1 MPEAGE
7 SVMIDIH
14 SHILPGLD
22 DGASDMD
29 EAIRMCS
36 IAADDGIAQVV
47 ATPHHLNGTYYNP
60 KNTVA
65 NAVASLNEALH
76 KHNVDVTVL
85 PGSDVHLG
93 TNLLDEAK
101 AKAERI
107 MTINNSGK
115 FMLLELPSFFV
126 PQHVREQ
133 VFRLKLIGVTSII
146 THPERNKIAMEEP
159 GFLYDLVLAG
169 ALLQITAGS
178 ITGDFGG
185 AVKDRAH
192 RLMDS
197 GMAHI
202 VATDAHNSSS
212 RPPGLSRA
220 FKILSDVVGP
230 DEARMTVLDRPTAV
244 ISGTMPLVN
253 KPILPKKKRTIL
265 SLLGLKRNQW

>member
-1 MPEAGE
+1 MPEACE
-7 SVMIDIH
+7 SGMIDIH

-22 DGASDMD
+22 DGAKDMD

-65 NAVASLNEALH
+65 DAVASLNEALR
-76 KHNVDVTVL
+76 KHNVNVTVL

-93 TNLLDEAK
+93 TDLLDEV
-101 AKAERI
+101 KAERI
-107 MTINNSGK
+107 MTINNGGK

-146 THPERNKIAMEEP
+146 THPERNKTAMEEP
-159 GFLYDLVLAG
+159 DFLYDLVLAG
-169 ALLQITAGS
+169 ALLQVTAGS

-185 AVKDRAH
+185 AVADRAH
-192 RLMDS
+192 RLIGS

-212 RPPGLSRA
+212 RPPGLSKA
-220 FKILSDVVGP
+220 FKILSNIVEP
-230 DEARMTVLDRPTAV
+230 DEARMTVFDRPAA
-244 ISGTMPLVN
+244 IIAGEMPLINRPVR
-253 KPILPKKKRTIL
+253 PKKKRTIL
-265 SLLGLKRNQW
+265 SLLGLKRHQW

>member
-7 SVMIDIH
+7 SGMIDIH

-22 DGASDMD
+22 DGARDMD

-36 IAADDGIAQVV
+36 IAVEDGITQIV
-47 ATPHHLNGTYYNP
+47 ATPHHLNEAFYNL

-65 NAVASLNEALH
+65 DAVASLNEALR

-93 TNLLDEAK
+93 TNLFDELM
-101 AKAERI
+101 AERI

-115 FMLLELPSFFV
+115 FILLELPSFFV

-133 VFRLKLIGVTSII
+133 IFRLKLIGVTSII
-146 THPERNKIAMEEP
+146 THPERNKTAMEEP
-159 GFLYDLVLAG
+159 DFLYDLVLAG
-169 ALLQITAGS
+169 ALFQITAGS

-185 AVKDRAH
+185 AVEGRA
-192 RLMDS
+192 RLLIDS
-197 GMAHI
+197 GMAHM

-212 RPPGLSRA
+212 RPPRLSRA
-220 FKILSDVVGP
+220 FKILSDIVGP
-230 DEARMTVLDRPTAV
+230 DEAQTTVIDRPAAV
-244 ISGTMPLVN
+244 IAGTMPLVN
-253 KPILPKKKRTIL
+253 KPIRPKKKRTIL
-265 SLLGLKRNQW
+265 SLLGLKRRQW

>member
-1 MPEAGE
+1 
-7 SVMIDIH
+7 MIDIH

-22 DGASDMD
+22 DGAKDMD

-36 IAADDGIAQVV
+36 IAAEDGIAQVV

-65 NAVASLNEALH
+65 DAVASLNEALR
-76 KHNVDVTVL
+76 KHNVNVTVL

-93 TNLLDEAK
+93 TDLLDEV
-101 AKAERI
+101 KAERI

-126 PQHVREQ
+126 TQHVREQ
-133 VFRLKLIGVTSII
+133 VFRLRLIGVTSII

-159 GFLYDLVLAG
+159 DFLYDLVLAG
-169 ALLQITAGS
+169 TLLQVTAGS

-185 AVKDRAH
+185 AVEDRAR
-192 RLMDS
+192 RLIGS
-197 GMAHI
+197 GMVHI

-220 FKILSDVVGP
+220 FKILSDSVGP
-230 DEARMTVLDRPTAV
+230 DEARMTVLDRPAAV
-244 ISGTMPLVN
+244 IAGTMPPVN
-253 KPILPKKKRTIL
+253 KPIRPKKKRTML
-265 SLLGLKRNQW
+265 SLLGLKRRQW